1 VWVNPNFDYRHQLVS
16 VLERLDGIH
25 ERARRDRF
33 VQELEQDLGHPL
45 GIERSNRLHDDLW
58 GLISACLAVPEA
70 LHKLGLI
77 LAAFHGKNVVV
88 GRFLALAGAVQARP
102 VLAARE
108 LDRIG
113 EILTDAERDQVVEVS
128 RSTLAAMGPRV
139 KPDPTDFAA
148 VIHALDDAMNTP
160 GEPPRLLTF
169 LVLLADRLRS
179 PAAAELREW
188 TETVAERLNMST
200 DVLDRI
206 RAEPEQPSWS
216 YLVVQLRED
225 ALDPTQYLLSVWLHN
240 GRDNGDW
247 ELHLDDDAPR
257 QLPAIRRQLNTVLG
271 DLFHDPAAR
280 FGELAVE
287 FILPL
292 GLLGHDVDRWV
303 FTSDGVSSPLGIHFP
318 VVVRS
323 LDRMRNNMVRPR
335 WQRRCQWLRRNG
347 DQPLA
352 EAVRWKRV
360 VATDN
365 HSALLASL
373 LDGRETPVCLVL
385 QVPEEPGSD
394 PGEAVAAGLQAGVP
408 VILWCRNHEVSARF
422 DLTMTQ
428 LLTGRGVKE
437 LPSLVLQLRREA
449 ARFEGPG
456 DHPGRHVTLLWD
468 DADRVPPGK
477 PLQAPARREY

>member
-1 VWVNPNFDYRHQLVS
+1 MWVNPNFDYRHRLVR

-25 ERARRDRF
+25 DRARRDRF

-45 GIERSNRLHDDLW
+45 GFERSNRLHDDLW
-58 GLISACLAVPEA
+58 GLVSACLAVPEA

-77 LAAFHGKNVVV
+77 LAAFHGRNVVV
-88 GRFLALAGAVQARP
+88 VRFLELAGTVQARP

-108 LDRIG
+108 LDQIG
-113 EILTDAERDQVVEVS
+113 EILANAEPDEVEAVS
-128 RSTLAAMGPRV
+128 RATLAAMGPRV

-148 VIHALDDAMNTP
+148 VVQALDDAMTTP

-169 LVLLADRLRS
+169 LVLLADRLRD
-179 PAAAELREW
+179 PIAAELREW
-188 TETVAERLNMST
+188 TATVAERLNT
-200 DVLDRI
+200 PAEVLDRI
-206 RAEPEQPSWS
+206 PVDPGPPAWS

-240 GRDNGDW
+240 SEDGDW
-247 ELHLDDDAPR
+247 ELHLEDDAPR
-257 QLPAIRRQLNTVLG
+257 QLPAIRRQLNTVLV
-271 DLFHDPAAR
+271 DLSHDPAVR

-292 GLLGHDVDRWV
+292 TLLGHDVDRWV
-303 FTSDGVSSPLGIHFP
+303 FTSDGTSSPLGIHFP

-323 LDRMRNNMVRPR
+323 LDRMRNGMVRPR
-335 WQRRCQWLRRNG
+335 WERRCQWLRRNG

-352 EAVRWKRV
+352 EAIRWKRLA
-360 VATDN
+360 ATEN

-373 LDGRETPVCLVL
+373 LDGHETPVCLVL
-385 QVPEEPGSD
+385 QVPEEPGCD

-422 DLTMTQ
+422 DLTMTH

-449 ARFEGPG
+449 VRFEGPG

-477 PLQAPARREY
+477 PLQAPARRDY